1 MELRKRKR
9 DYKNTSNK
17 RSKKETK
24 LIENL
29 FSKELSYDQK
39 KAILIFGC
47 PGSGK
52 SNYINS
58 NKKEFN
64 KYVKISRDYFI
75 ENNLNGY
82 NNSDKWKVLQ
92 RLILDV
98 EKEGLFKNCSLLWE
112 VTGRNWS
119 DISRI
124 RNICY
129 ENNYSLKIVFIKSDK
144 DLCKNRI
151 KFREKYNDRKV
162 SINNFNKVND
172 IINSNFLRIKENLES
187 NEEIIVHLNKWIPN

>member
-17 RSKKETK
+17 RSKKETV

-29 FSKELSYDQK
+29 FNKKLKSNEK

-58 NKKEFN
+58 NNGEFN
-64 KYVKISRDYFI
+64 NYVKISRDYFI

-98 EKEGLFKNCSLLWE
+98 EKEGLTKNYNLLWE

-124 RNICY
+124 RNICC
-129 ENNYSLKIVFIKSDK
+129 ENDYNLKFVFIKSDK

-162 SINNFNKVND
+162 SLEKFNQVYDKILANFKRLKD
-172 IINSNFLRIKENLES
+172 ENEKIHIYDNIWLP
-187 NEEIIVHLNKWIPN
+187 I

>member
-17 RSKKETK
+17 RSKKETV

-29 FSKELSYDQK
+29 FIKKLKSNEK

-58 NKKEFN
+58 NNSEFN
-64 KYVKISRDYFI
+64 NYVKISRDYFI
-75 ENNLNGY
+75 ENNLDGY
-82 NNSDKWKVLQ
+82 NNNSDKWKVLQ

-98 EKEGLFKNCSLLWE
+98 EKEGLTKNYNLLWE

-129 ENNYSLKIVFIKSDK
+129 ENDYNLKFVFIKSDK

-162 SINNFNKVND
+162 SLEKFNQAYDKILANFTRLKD
-172 IINSNFLRIKENLES
+172 ENEKIHIYDNIWLP
-187 NEEIIVHLNKWIPN
+187 I

>member
-17 RSKKETK
+17 RSKKETV

-29 FSKELSYDQK
+29 FNKKLKSNEK

-58 NKKEFN
+58 NNSEFN
-64 KYVKISRDYFI
+64 NYVKISRDYFI

-98 EKEGLFKNCSLLWE
+98 EKEGLTKNYNLLWE

-129 ENNYSLKIVFIKSDK
+129 ENDYNLKFVFIKSDK

-151 KFREKYNDRKV
+151 KFREKYNDRTV
-162 SINNFNKVND
+162 SLEKFNQVYDKILANFKRLKD
-172 IINSNFLRIKENLES
+172 ENEKIHIYDNIWLP
-187 NEEIIVHLNKWIPN
+187 I